1 MKPLALILTIAWLLC
16 AAQVGAQTPEP
27 SSSSA
32 AAPSAT
38 EAPRAAAPAPGPP
51 KPRSSTELDRS
62 TPRRTV
68 AGLLRHV
75 EAGELAH
82 AAQYLDLRGLRWG
95 SQTPAEAAQQMA
107 RLLTEHVWV
116 KTDDISDVPEGLAN
130 DGVDV
135 ERIASVR
142 VAGSDI
148 PITLS
153 RVSRGAD
160 SIWLVSDQTVA
171 HLSELDTALGMP
183 SWMKPIVPK
192 ALEASRFAGMW
203 GWQWLALALAL
214 LIGYPL
220 GYVVASAGIGLLL
233 RVANRTATRWDDAAL
248 GAARSPARIAFGLL
262 GFTLIART
270 LGLPG
275 RVEALMGTWVAIPI
289 IVATGWAVMR
299 AVRAVIDVQMVDV
312 DVEEEMR
319 ARAVRTHLVILRRL
333 ASISIGF
340 VTIAVALMRFELVRD
355 LGVSLLASAGVA
367 GVALGFAAQKSLGAV
382 VAGLQLSIAQ
392 PVRLGDAI
400 VWQGQWGTV
409 EEITLTWVRLKLN
422 DERRLIVP
430 VDKFLTEAF
439 ENWSMPGTELIG
451 LIEFPVD
458 PTVPVDDLRAELHR
472 LAEGHSAHDGREC
485 LLQVIDLNERA
496 AMVRARVSTS
506 DVSRAFAMRCELRE
520 ALMEYLR
527 TRDEGRYLARQ
538 RWQDVEAAAQAA

>member
-1 MKPLALILTIAWLLC
+1 
-16 AAQVGAQTPEP
+16 
-27 SSSSA
+27 
-32 AAPSAT
+32 
-38 EAPRAAAPAPGPP
+38 
-51 KPRSSTELDRS
+51 
-62 TPRRTV
+62 
-68 AGLLRHV
+68 
-75 EAGELAH
+75 
-82 AAQYLDLRGLRWG
+82 
-95 SQTPAEAAQQMA
+95 
-107 RLLTEHVWV
+107 
-116 KTDDISDVPEGLAN
+116 
-130 DGVDV
+130 
-135 ERIASVR
+135 
-142 VAGSDI
+142 
-148 PITLS
+148 
-153 RVSRGAD
+153 
-160 SIWLVSDQTVA
+160 
-171 HLSELDTALGMP
+171 
-183 SWMKPIVPK
+183 
-192 ALEASRFAGMW
+192 
-203 GWQWLALALAL
+203 
-214 LIGYPL
+214 
-220 GYVVASAGIGLLL
+220 
-233 RVANRTATRWDDAAL
+233 
-248 GAARSPARIAFGLL
+248 
-262 GFTLIART
+262 
-270 LGLPG
+270 
-275 RVEALMGTWVAIPI
+275 
-289 IVATGWAVMR
+289 
-299 AVRAVIDVQMVDV
+299 
-312 DVEEEMR
+312 
-319 ARAVRTHLVILRRL
+319 
-333 ASISIGF
+333 
-340 VTIAVALMRFELVRD
+340 
-355 LGVSLLASAGVA
+355 VSLLASAGVA

>member
-1 MKPLALILTIAWLLC
+1 
-16 AAQVGAQTPEP
+16 
-27 SSSSA
+27 
-32 AAPSAT
+32 
-38 EAPRAAAPAPGPP
+38 
-51 KPRSSTELDRS
+51 
-62 TPRRTV
+62 
-68 AGLLRHV
+68 
-75 EAGELAH
+75 
-82 AAQYLDLRGLRWG
+82 
-95 SQTPAEAAQQMA
+95 
-107 RLLTEHVWV
+107 
-116 KTDDISDVPEGLAN
+116 
-130 DGVDV
+130 
-135 ERIASVR
+135 
-142 VAGSDI
+142 
-148 PITLS
+148 
-153 RVSRGAD
+153 
-160 SIWLVSDQTVA
+160 
-171 HLSELDTALGMP
+171 
-183 SWMKPIVPK
+183 
-192 ALEASRFAGMW
+192 
-203 GWQWLALALAL
+203 
-214 LIGYPL
+214 
-220 GYVVASAGIGLLL
+220 
-233 RVANRTATRWDDAAL
+233 
-248 GAARSPARIAFGLL
+248 
-262 GFTLIART
+262 
-270 LGLPG
+270 LPG